1 MDSSELLQQGNGYF
15 SYRTS
20 DEVSRNFIRNMYLYL
35 FKRALFIHTALYIPS
50 FNYGG
55 LFFNS
60 LLSGGL
66 FVISVY
72 MLLVLTALLY
82 SNFDSISED
91 DIFPYS
97 YLLTVCFSYIFT
109 YLTNLYDT
117 QFYILN
123 THYLTFLFGSIFIY
137 TNQITYSYNY
147 NNVIKI
153 SLSSQFLVFLV
164 LSMIY
169 NNFQYILFTYL
180 TSSLS
185 SLYIVYNTENMI
197 TNEEKKFRVKTDEYL
212 TGSVLLY
219 LDLFNI
225 FPYIKKK
232 MTEII

>member
-1 MDSSELLQQGNGYF
+1 MLK
-15 SYRTS
+15 
-20 DEVSRNFIRNMYLYL
+20 YL
-35 FKRALFIHTALYIPS
+35 
-50 FNYGG
+50 
-55 LFFNS
+55 S

-91 DIFPYS
+91 EIFPYS
-97 YLLTVCFSYIFT
+97 YLLTICFSYIFT